1 MFEDHAN
8 LSLVQHI
15 FLDSNVDNIEVDSH
29 GNLWVGA
36 QLGLLSTIQYLFSPK
51 YNHAPSEVFKITL
64 HEREPSNI
72 EEHEGGDNNNNNLLL
87 SLDAQVEQVFF
98 DNDGCQISASSVGAY
113 YKGHLLIGS
122 IAGHHFLDCFL

>member
-15 FLDSNVDNIEVDSH
+15 FVDSYVDNIEVDSH
-29 GNLWVGA
+29 GALWVGA

-51 YNHAPSEVFKITL
+51 YNHAPSEVFKVTL
-64 HEREPSNI
+64 HDRELFEAH
-72 EEHEGGDNNNNNLLL
+72 EEGEINNNLLL
-87 SLDAQVEQVFF
+87 PLDAQVEQVFY

-113 YKGHLLIGS
+113 NKGHLLIGS